1 MIKLIQLRQSTQVL
15 KKIQAILMLLGAML
29 SVSAVADGV
38 KPAWYRYYDQNGVA
52 NLSTTVSPNHI
63 RYGYESLDRN
73 MQVLQRTRPFNSE
86 KAAHAT
92 KPTAYSQQR
101 ELDRRLKSAYGS
113 SQVASQ
119 KRQEKLKHIT
129 QQIELQKKQLQ
140 QLEKDRVGFKKQ
152 ALAFTQK
159 GRAIPKNLQD
169 TLNYNQQYLQNGQK
183 QLQTLQVQ
191 YQKTQV
197 EYDKIIARLKTLE

>member
-1 MIKLIQLRQSTQVL
+1 MIKLIQFRQSMPFFNTF
-15 KKIQAILMLLGAML
+15 QALGLILCTILSNGAF
-29 SVSAVADGV
+29 SDTI

-119 KRQEKLKHIT
+119 KRQEKLKHIS
-129 QQIELQKKQLQ
+129 QQIELQQKQLK

-152 ALAFTQK
+152 TLAFTQK

-183 QLQTLQVQ
+183 QLQALQAQ

-197 EYDKIIARLKTLE
+197 EYDKIIARLKALE

>member
-1 MIKLIQLRQSTQVL
+1 MIKLIQLRKSTQVL

-29 SVSAVADGV
+29 NVSAVADGV

-183 QLQTLQVQ
+183 QLQTLQMQ

>member
-86 KAAHAT
+86 KATHAT

-183 QLQTLQVQ
+183 QLQALQMQ

-197 EYDKIIARLKTLE
+197 EYDRIIQRLKALE